1 MAVNRTSPSGSRII
15 DIPASP
21 PTSVT
26 ATDLVSGG
34 GVSVAFTAPSTAT
47 GGPIFSYTATS
58 NPGSATKSGT
68 SSPLTFDGLTVGTSY
83 TFTVAATN
91 PSGSQVSSA
100 SNAVTP
106 TAPPEG
112 TFVISS
118 FSGAA
123 GLKAWQWTSASGTG
137 TQIGNASSNVNDG
150 VGGFDISTDETQ
162 VLATNGNPSTGAGLY
177 GFPFSSSTGFGTAY
191 SNPSP
196 RPPSRTN
203 HPYFTTGSA
212 TMAFCQTDG
221 SPYIHLYAFTP
232 GSGFGSKFSDPSP
245 NSGQDRGGSFA
256 PNNLVAMSCNATYY
270 PYAVSASGFG
280 TRYSG
285 LSGYGLA
292 SGNSWNPTSTVWA
305 ASMEGGSSPLL
316 AVAWS
321 TASGFGSVYSSPGGL
336 SFSTSDA
343 MAWHP
348 DGDAIWFAGRG
359 SMYIAPWSNSTG
371 FGTQYSL
378 ASLNMNGTNV
388 GGGLFSKTGATLS
401 FNGGRATTPTYVPF
415 SKTTGFGTVYSIS
428 GPTGFGLW
436 KKK

>member
-1 MAVNRTSPSGSRII
+1 MAVNRTSPRIGKI
-15 DIPASP
+15 LDIPASP

-68 SSPLTFDGLTVGTSY
+68 SSPLAFDGLTVGTSY

-123 GLKAWQWTSASGTG
+123 GLKAWQWTSASGVG
-137 TQIGNASSNVNDG
+137 SQIGNASSNINDG
-150 VGGFDISTDETQ
+150 VGGWDLSTDETQ
-162 VLATNGNPSTGAGLY
+162 VIAVNGNPTTGAGLY
-177 GFPFSSSTGFGTAY
+177 GFPFSKTTGFGTAY

-212 TMAFCQTDG
+212 TMAFVQTDG

-232 GSGFGSKFSDPSP
+232 GSGFGSKFADPSP
-245 NSGQDRGGSFA
+245 NSGQDRGGSLA
-256 PNNLVAMSCNATYY
+256 PNNLAAMSCNPTYV

-280 TRYSG
+280 TQYST
-285 LSGYGLA
+285 LSGWGLA
-292 SGNSWNPTSTVWA
+292 SGNSWNPSTTVWA
-305 ASMEGGSSPLL
+305 ASMESGASPVL
-316 AVAWS
+316 AVSW
-321 TASGFGSVYSSPGGL
+321 TTGSGFGTRYASPTIS

-343 MAWHP
+343 MCWHP
-348 DGDAIWFAGRG
+348 DGDVIWFAGRG
-359 SMYIAPWSNSTG
+359 GMYCAPWSNSTG
-371 FGTQYSL
+371 YGTAYSL
-378 ASLNMNGTNV
+378 SSLNLNGTNV
-388 GGGLFSKTGATLS
+388 GYGQFSKTGATFS
-401 FNGGRATTPTYVPF
+401 FNGGRATSPTYVPF
-415 SKTTGFGTVYSIS
+415 SKTTGFGTPYSIS
-428 GPTGFGLW
+428 GPTQFGLW